1 MNEPDHR
8 PRGAMSV
15 NDFAV
20 WAGIGRT
27 SAWKEIREGRLRAVK
42 VSARTIVIVDDARA
56 WLTIAAL
63 TPALT
68 CTKYP
73 SAH

>member
-1 MNEPDHR
+1 MNEPDQHH

-42 VSARTIVIVDDARA
+42 GSARTIVIVDDAKT
-56 WLTIAAL
+56 WLTSR
-63 TPALT
+63 P
-68 CTKYP
+68 P
-73 SAH
+73 VGSATQNFS

>member
-1 MNEPDHR
+1 MNEPDQHH

-15 NDFAV
+15 IDFAV

-42 VSARTIVIVDDARA
+42 VSARTIVIVDDAKT
-56 WLTIAAL
+56 WLTSR
-63 TPALT
+63 P
-68 CTKYP
+68 P
-73 SAH
+73 VGSATQNFS